1 MCNAQAAMASL
12 VSVQGA
18 LNFFGQQQQAKAQ
31 QAAQARDIALERQRL
46 GREQTGQLL
55 QKFQQEESEARKM
68 EQLALEQRAREA
80 TGVVAMGEAGVEQEA
95 TQQALIADY
104 GRVRAAAARQKQYRD
119 IGYGLATEEA
129 GFRSQQEIARL
140 DRQVQ
145 RPNLALSLMETG
157 VKAARTYREFAS

>member
-1 MCNAQAAMASL
+1 MCHPAALAVIGGLQAGMQFS
-12 VSVQGA
+12 
-18 LNFFGQQQQAKAQ
+18 GQRQQAKAQ
-31 QAAQARDIALERQRL
+31 QRYQAQAAAAERQRL

-80 TGVVAMGEAGVEQEA
+80 TAVVAMGEAGVEQDD

-104 GRVRAAAARQKQYRD
+104 GRVRSAAARQKQYRD

-129 GFRSQQEIARL
+129 GYRSQQEIARL